1 METMKRLVLLLL
13 AATMIGGPTGAAA
26 QDRARDQARERASQ
40 RSAHVAPS
48 RGQYGPARGQY
59 GPGHSQYRGAPRAGR
74 APVPYGAPAPYVAVP
89 APRDIGAGRFDYQ
102 GGYARQY
109 APARAWGR
117 GQYLPQEYWGSR
129 VQDYGEYRLRPP
141 PYGYGWVAVG
151 KDIYLMQDATGLVL
165 DAVPGAY

>member
-1 METMKRLVLLLL
+1 MKRLVLLLL
-13 AATMIGGPTGAAA
+13 AATMIGGPAGAAA
-26 QDRARDQARERASQ
+26 QDRGRDQARDRTGQ
-40 RSAHVAPS
+40 RSGRVA
-48 RGQYGPARGQY
+48 RDGG
-59 GPGHSQYRGAPRAGR
+59 QYRGVPRVGA
-74 APVPYGAPAPYVAVP
+74 APYGAPAPYAVP
-89 APRDIGAGRFDYQ
+89 APRDFPGRMGAGRFDYQ

-117 GQYLPQEYWGSR
+117 GQYLPQEYWGGR
-129 VQDYGEYRLRPP
+129 VLDYGEYRLRPP

>member
-1 METMKRLVLLLL
+1 TMKKLVLLLL
-13 AATMIGGPTGAAA
+13 AAVMVGAPMGASS
-26 QDRARDQARERASQ
+26 QERSRDQNRAERRVQ
-40 RSAHVAPS
+40 RNVGQQGRWAP
-48 RGQYGPARGQY
+48 
-59 GPGHSQYRGAPRAGR
+59 APRIGR
-74 APVPYGAPAPYVAVP
+74 QYAAPAPYAVP
-89 APRDIGAGRFDYQ
+89 APRDIPGRVGAGRFEYE

-117 GQYLPQEYWGSR
+117 GQYLPQEYWGGR
-129 VQDYGEYRLRPP
+129 VMDYQEYRLRQP